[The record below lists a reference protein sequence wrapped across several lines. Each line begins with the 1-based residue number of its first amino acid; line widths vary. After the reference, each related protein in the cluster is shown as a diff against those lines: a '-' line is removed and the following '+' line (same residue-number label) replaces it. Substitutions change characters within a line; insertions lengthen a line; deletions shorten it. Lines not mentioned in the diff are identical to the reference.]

1 VTAPGTGE
9 AGGRTRHVLVVED
22 NVDVGE
28 AFRVL
33 FESTGRRVSVVHTVA
48 DALATARAES
58 VDLMLL
64 DLTLPDGTGFDIL
77 EQLRVEGMRPRVSVA
92 LTGRDEPDVV
102 RRCYAL
108 GCEAVLVKPVPAREL
123 LRRADGWLAQ

>member
-1 VTAPGTGE
+1 MTSPSRA
-9 AGGRTRHVLVVED
+9 RHVLVVED
-22 NVDVGE
+22 NVDVGD

-33 FESTGRRVSVVHTVA
+33 FESTGRRVSVVRTVG
-48 DALATARAES
+48 DAVATARAEP

-64 DLTLPDGTGFDIL
+64 DLTLPDGSGFDIL
-77 EQLRVEGMRPRVSVA
+77 EQLSAENARPRISVA
-92 LTGRDEPDVV
+92 LTGRDEPDVI